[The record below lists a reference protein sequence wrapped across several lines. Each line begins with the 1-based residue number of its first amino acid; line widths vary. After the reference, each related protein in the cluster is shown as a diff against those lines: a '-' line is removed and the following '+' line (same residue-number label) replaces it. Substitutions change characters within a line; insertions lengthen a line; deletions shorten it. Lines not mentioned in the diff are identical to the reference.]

1 MKIRTTII
9 TENNMHTPGIS
20 KEQIEALNTTAWT
33 QVLMHM
39 VSCSDDKSENAYV
52 ESCELV
58 EE

>member
-9 TENNMHTPGIS
+9 TENDAHLPGVP
-20 KEQIEALNTTAWT
+20 KEQIEALNITAWT
-33 QVLMHM
+33 EALTHLI
-39 VSCSDDKSENAYV
+39 SCCKDNSENAYV